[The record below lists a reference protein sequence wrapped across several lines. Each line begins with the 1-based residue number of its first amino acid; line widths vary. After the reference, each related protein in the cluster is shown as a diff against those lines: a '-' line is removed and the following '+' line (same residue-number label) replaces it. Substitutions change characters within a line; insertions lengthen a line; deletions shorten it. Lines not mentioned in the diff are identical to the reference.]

1 MKRTSLLVGFILAL
15 GLTLLPAH
23 GDSQPTAYEKALY
36 DKARYQILSKLSDE
50 DFVSYCVTM
59 NIGGETLLRL
69 HDDILVK
76 QTEQGLL
83 IAQGFNAD
91 HPQMVSVNSALK
103 DLRAQFAVKI
113 GEARK
118 GLEIESKIA
127 DETISA
133 LSQAQ
138 K

>member
-1 MKRTSLLVGFILAL
+1 MGFVLAL
-15 GLTLLPAH
+15 GLSSLSVCA
-23 GDSQPTAYEKALY
+23 DAQPTAYEQALY
-36 DKARYQILSKLSDE
+36 NKARYLILSKLSDE

-76 QTEQGLL
+76 QTEESLL
-83 IAQGFNAD
+83 IAQGFNSD
-91 HPQMVSVNSALK
+91 HPQMVAVSSALK

-113 GEARK
+113 SEARK

-133 LSQAQ
+133 LSQGQ